1 MEIGLTDLNRLYIEA
16 KTKFRMTMEETYT
29 ILTVPESI
37 YIYIYD
43 HATRKCQTPPKMMYV
58 RE

>member
-16 KTKFRMTMEETYT
+16 KTKFRMTIEETYT

-37 YIYIYD
+37 YIYIYI
-43 HATRKCQTPPKMMYV
+43 
-58 RE
+58 

>member
-16 KTKFRMTMEETYT
+16 KTKFRMTIEETYT

-37 YIYIYD
+37 YIYIYMIM
-43 HATRKCQTPPKMMYV
+43 RPENV
-58 RE
+58 RLHQK